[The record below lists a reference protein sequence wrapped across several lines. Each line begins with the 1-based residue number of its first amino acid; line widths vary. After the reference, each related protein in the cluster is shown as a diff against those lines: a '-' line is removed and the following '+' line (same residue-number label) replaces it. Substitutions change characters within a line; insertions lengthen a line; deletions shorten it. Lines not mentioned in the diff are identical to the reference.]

1 MRRDSAARPDTR
13 VGKVRIIG
21 GRWRGTRL
29 EVPWI
34 DGLRPSSD
42 RVRETLFNWLQGQIV
57 GARCLDLFAG
67 SGALG
72 FEAASRGAREVVM
85 IERDARAAA
94 GLRDAAQRLQA
105 TQVEVVEGDAVA
117 WLQRHPDREFDL
129 VFVDPP
135 FAASLHQ
142 TALDRLTP
150 WLAPEAQV
158 YLEYGPTLAAPVLSG
173 FAPRRDGR
181 TRDTCFSLLHRSKG
195 LPVTGAPV
203 TLGPTSGAGPASR
216 T

>member
-1 MRRDSAARPDTR
+1 MKRGPAALPDPR
-13 VGKVRIIG
+13 AGKVRIIG

-29 EVPWI
+29 EVPGI

-85 IERDARAAA
+85 IERDVRAAA
-94 GLRDAAQRLQA
+94 GLRLAAQRLQA
-105 TQVEVVEGDAVA
+105 TQIEVVEGDALA
-117 WLQRHPDREFDL
+117 WLQRGSEREFDL

-135 FAASLHQ
+135 FATSLHQ
-142 TALDRLTP
+142 TALDRLAP
-150 WLAPEAQV
+150 WLADEAQV
-158 YLEYGPTLAAPVLSG
+158 YLEYGPAQAPPVLPG
-173 FAPRRDGR
+173 FTPRRDGR
-181 TRDTCFSLLHRSKG
+181 TRDARFSLLHRSKG
-195 LPVTGAPV
+195 LPVTDAPV
-203 TLGPTSGAGPASR
+203 TLEPTSGAGPASR

>member
-1 MRRDSAARPDTR
+1 
-13 VGKVRIIG
+13 
-21 GRWRGTRL
+21 L

-42 RVRETLFNWLQGQIV
+42 RVRETLFNWLQEQIV

-85 IERDARAAA
+85 IERDARAVA
-94 GLRDAAQRLQA
+94 GLRDTAQRLQA
-105 TQVEVVEGDAVA
+105 SQVEVVAGDALA
-117 WLQRHPDREFDL
+117 WLERRADRQFDL

-135 FAASLHQ
+135 FAAGLHQ
-142 TALDRLTP
+142 PVLDRLLP
-150 WLAPEAQV
+150 WLAAEAQV
-158 YLEYGPTLAAPVLSG
+158 YLEYGPALASPVLAG
-173 FAPRRDGR
+173 FAPRREGR
-181 TRDTCFSLLHRSKG
+181 TRDARFSLLHRSKG
-195 LPVTGAPV
+195 LPVPGAPA
-203 TLGPTSGAGPASR
+203 TLEPTSGAGPASR